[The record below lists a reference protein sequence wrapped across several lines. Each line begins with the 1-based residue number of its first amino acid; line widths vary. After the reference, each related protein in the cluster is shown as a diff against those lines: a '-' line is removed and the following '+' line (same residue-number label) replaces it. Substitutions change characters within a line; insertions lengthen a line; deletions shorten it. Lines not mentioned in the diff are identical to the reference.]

1 MLMKPSACFIFLFG
15 SFSPGSNLRNVV
27 WLWMPKPTY
36 RGLNE
41 CHRDPEIVSDTHLVL
56 AQPKAVKLLAYTTDD
71 LKMKKKKYKHCNS
84 QPDNK
89 GNVLEVN
96 VIVLCVYSWN
106 HISGFSADTSQ
117 WSKCWVSLVP
127 IRLYGTG
134 RRCVFLWRL
143 ISKELHWGRLERFYS
158 VWLDLNDLPL
168 GCSPEH
174 HQNWLFIV
182 FLELNVVRY
191 LLIFGWGKGPLFDF
205 DVATLL
211 LNKTMMRIKKKNL
224 GALLDGKK

>member
-1 MLMKPSACFIFLFG
+1 MIIKHLHAATVGLISVVRAAVQAQLYSICTLSLSRHLEENSTLLKNPTSLTTGFVLMKPSACFIFLFG

-41 CHRDPEIVSDTHLVL
+41 CHRDPEIVSNTHLVL

-84 QPDNK
+84 QPGNK
-89 GNVLEVN
+89 GNVSEVN

-106 HISGFSADTSQ
+106 YILGFSADTSQ

-134 RRCVFLWRL
+134 RRHVFR
-143 ISKELHWGRLERFYS
+143 
-158 VWLDLNDLPL
+158 
-168 GCSPEH
+168 
-174 HQNWLFIV
+174 
-182 FLELNVVRY
+182 
-191 LLIFGWGKGPLFDF
+191 
-205 DVATLL
+205 
-211 LNKTMMRIKKKNL
+211 
-224 GALLDGKK
+224 